1 MHPFCYQC
9 IINYKGSTLCRGREN
24 IGFLSKNSFSI
35 WQEVWTLH
43 KKYFGIRQQDEQ
55 RWQQLDRECEKLHD
69 QYKDA
74 PQQKFVESLL
84 LSVVSE
90 LEERSKDGKN

>member
-1 MHPFCYQC
+1 MDFKKQY
-9 IINYKGSTLCRGREN
+9 
-24 IGFLSKNSFSI
+24 FSI

-43 KKYFGIRQQDEQ
+43 KKYFGVSADNEEA
-55 RWQQLDRECEKLHD
+55 WQQLDRECEKLHD

-84 LSVVSE
+84 LSVVAE
-90 LEERSKDGKN
+90 LEERSKDEKN